1 MPSLEAFAG
10 QSSNK
15 VVFTAEDTAGLIG
28 VSDTAFARTTKAV
41 TLSPTKISPG
51 GALTVTVAG
60 FTADSGEVSAY
71 NAEFT
76 VTMGTTNGG
85 SDITLTGTSVF
96 PIGADGSGTGTVT
109 VPPKATL
116 LLLIVIALLVFIIYT
131 TTRSDPSEIEKRD
144 SIRDLDKAILRQE
157 TTLNDLSKDIQSFQD
172 PLDKLKR
179 YLSGGTLAGKFGEWS
194 LEAIMQDIFHSNQF
208 EKNAEVIKGSGKR
221 VEFVLKMPEGLLLPI
236 DAKFPSGLY
245 DNYLYAINQGD
256 EKLVK
261 KSIDDIRRHV
271 LKDAIDIKEKY
282 IQVGIT
288 IDLGVMYIPSE
299 ALMQLIDSIDNL
311 REEIFRDSRVLIM
324 GPNSL
329 AAYLISVHM
338 GFRTL
343 ALNSRA
349 SETMEEF
356 GKLKKEFEKFGS
368 STDDL
373 LKKADAMLKAVNE
386 HATRER
392 QMHKAIK
399 NMDQLDS

>member
-1 MPSLEAFAG
+1 MNLW
-10 QSSNK
+10 
-15 VVFTAEDTAGLIG
+15 L
-28 VSDTAFARTTKAV
+28 VSF
-41 TLSPTKISPG
+41 
-51 GALTVTVAG
+51 
-60 FTADSGEVSAY
+60 
-71 NAEFT
+71 
-76 VTMGTTNGG
+76 
-85 SDITLTGTSVF
+85 
-96 PIGADGSGTGTVT
+96 
-109 VPPKATL
+109 
-116 LLLIVIALLVFIIYT
+116 LLLIVIVLLAFIIFT
-131 TTRSDPSEIEKRD
+131 TTRSDPSEVEKRD

-256 EKLVK
+256 EKIVK

-282 IQVGIT
+282 IQVGLT